1 MNYLINEPP
10 LVLLPTLAE
19 VIGLNEALVLQ
30 QMQYWLSRSD
40 KVIDGRRWIYNTYD
54 EWVDQFP
61 FWSKNTIKRT
71 ILNLEMRGLVISA
84 NHNKAKF
91 DKTKWYT
98 IDYSK
103 LADECTKVSSS
114 KSVSNW
120 APPRTN
126 LGSPIPDTTT
136 DTTTDTTSDK
146 KNIVEQS
153 TTIPYSEIVDYL
165 NSKIGS
171 CFRASSK
178 KTQSLI
184 KARFKDGFDL
194 QDFKDVIDVKS
205 NQWLK
210 DSKMNTY
217 LRPKTLFGT
226 KFEGYLNES
235 KMMNKSKNRDS
246 EFTKSLGIEVL

>member
-126 LGSPIPDTTT
+126 LGSP
-136 DTTTDTTSDK
+136 
-146 KNIVEQS
+146 
-153 TTIPYSEIVDYL
+153 L
-165 NSKIGS
+165 
-171 CFRASSK
+171 
-178 KTQSLI
+178 SLI
-184 KARFKDGFDL
+184 H
-194 QDFKDVIDVKS
+194 I
-205 NQWLK
+205 
-210 DSKMNTY
+210 
-217 LRPKTLFGT
+217 
-226 KFEGYLNES
+226 
-235 KMMNKSKNRDS
+235 
-246 EFTKSLGIEVL
+246 

>member
-1 MNYLINEPP
+1 MQRDFKGIWIPKEIWISTDLTVMEKLILVEIDSLDNEDGCF
-10 LVLLPTLAE
+10 AS
-19 VIGLNEALVLQ
+19 NEHFSKFFSL
-30 QMQYWLSRSD
+30 
-40 KVIDGRRWIYNTYD
+40 
-54 EWVDQFP
+54 
-61 FWSKNTIKRT
+61 SKNRCSEIIKS
-71 ILNLEMRGLVISA
+71 LEEKGYIGIKYVYHNDSKAIAKRVIKCIRNIDRGIR
-84 NHNKAKF
+84 N
-91 DKTKWYT
+91 
-98 IDYSK
+98 IDRPTRKIEGGYSENCE
-103 LADECTKVSSS
+103 D
-114 KSVSNW
+114 N
-120 APPRTN
+120 N
-126 LGSPIPDTTT
+126 
-136 DTTTDTTSDK
+136 TSFNNTFNNTFNK
-146 KNIVEQS
+146 KNNVEQS
-153 TTIPYSEIVDYL
+153 PTIPYSEIVDYL

-217 LRPKTLFGT
+217 LRPETLFGT

>member
-54 EWVDQFP
+54 EWRVQFP

-84 NHNKAKF
+84 NYNKAKF

-98 IDYSK
+98 IDYSR
-103 LADECTKVSSS
+103 LADECTKLSLS
-114 KSVSNW
+114 KSDSNLS
-120 APPRTN
+120 APCTN
-126 LGSPIPDTTT
+126 LSRPIPDTTT
-136 DTTTDTTSDK
+136 DNTTDTTTDID
-146 KNIVEQS
+146 NIVEQS
-153 TTIPYSEIVDYL
+153 STMPYSEIVNYL
-165 NSKIGS
+165 NSKTGANFKPS
-171 CFRASSK
+171 GK

-184 KARFKDGFDL
+184 KARFKEGFTL
-194 QDFKDVIDVKS
+194 QDFKDVIDIKS

-210 DSKMNTY
+210 DSKMKIY
-217 LRPKTLFGT
+217 LRPETLFGT

-235 KMMNKSKNRDS
+235 SVKHKKQDTSF
-246 EFTKSLGIEVL
+246 EESLGIKVW